1 MTKVKYDFRDVS
13 AGLKKLRDFLLGR
26 KHNLHGRFPPL
37 VAPRSIPPPDIP
49 RGPWEY
55 KYSKQYYYERHA
67 LNSVKPPVVAPVAEG
82 PPIMRDPTK
91 KAGTGGIS
99 PECESQDP
107 GVGNLKRRLGRAR
120 GFVLR
125 MFDALCNCTQTA
137 ATAARTT
144 ARNNP
149 FSKR

>member
-1 MTKVKYDFRDVS
+1 MIQDSDTS
-13 AGLKKLRDFLLGR
+13 ALAARIAEFKSDPEKLRQASEFVDQLIQQAKKEAEL
-26 KHNLHGRFPPL
+26 
-37 VAPRSIPPPDIP
+37 
-49 RGPWEY
+49 
-55 KYSKQYYYERHA
+55 KQKEKDR
-67 LNSVKPPVVAPVAEG
+67 NKF
-82 PPIMRDPTK
+82 
-91 KAGTGGIS
+91 
-99 PECESQDP
+99 ESQDP

>member
-1 MTKVKYDFRDVS
+1 MIQEGDAASLSERIVAFKSDPERLQQANEFVEQLIKQ
-13 AGLKKLRDFLLGR
+13 AAKEAELKQKEKD
-26 KHNLHGRFPPL
+26 
-37 VAPRSIPPPDIP
+37 
-49 RGPWEY
+49 
-55 KYSKQYYYERHA
+55 SK
-67 LNSVKPPVVAPVAEG
+67 KCEG
-82 PPIMRDPTK
+82 
-91 KAGTGGIS
+91 
-99 PECESQDP
+99 QDP

-137 ATAARTT
+137 AAAAARST